1 MQSTV
6 ALQSHGL
13 DLSGIVHTPEGLRAD
28 ERRPAFLVL
37 HGFGGNK
44 EGRGQTV
51 IAEQLAA
58 WGYVA
63 LRFDFRGCGGSGG
76 ERGRILCLDQVADTS
91 SAPSSAAASARPS
104 RSTPAGPTRASPP

>member
-91 SAPSSAAASARPS
+91 SA
-104 RSTPAGPTRASPP
+104 

>member
-63 LRFDFRGCGGSGG
+63 LRFDFRGCGGGG
-76 ERGRILCLDQVADTS
+76 GGRGRPLFL
-91 SAPSSAAASARPS
+91 RPGGG
-104 RSTPAGPTRASPP
+104 TPTPPPHPPRPPGRGRGGGGPP